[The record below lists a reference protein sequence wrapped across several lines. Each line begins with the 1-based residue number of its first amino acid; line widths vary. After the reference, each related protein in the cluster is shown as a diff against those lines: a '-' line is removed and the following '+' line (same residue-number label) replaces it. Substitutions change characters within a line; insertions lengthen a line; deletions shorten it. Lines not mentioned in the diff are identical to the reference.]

1 MYIMNNYSQIYQELL
16 KRSHKKPNKFIT
28 NRETL
33 DIRNQDKNMDD
44 KHIKYVGNLGYYI

>member
-1 MYIMNNYSQIYQELL
+1 MYIMNNYYQIYQELL
-16 KRSHKKPNKFIT
+16 TCSHKKLNKFIT

-33 DIRNQDKNMDD
+33 DIHNQDKNMDD